1 MLQILFQRLIDYI
14 RQGLSAGVTYDI
26 SEPLLIFILYVLKS
40 KENIETFHQVGGFKV
55 THQ

>member
-1 MLQILFQRLIDYI
+1 MQILFQRLIDYI